1 MQRKRWTLL
10 AVSAATFMLLLDITV
25 VNVALPSIRQ
35 DLGASFTDLQWV
47 VDAYPL
53 TLAALVLRAAA
64 GAGAVWR
71 GGGAGGAGR
80 GRHPAVPAG
89 RRLGVR
95 RRPGPWALPGGLAWG
110 VRGSRS
116 AAAGRRLGGRHCG
129 DPGQGG
135 AGAPPAPTLAAWTA
149 QSPEHPAADRA
160 PHAVLG
166 SGQAADRRRGGGR
179 PAGRARPDGAD
190 LTQPR
195 ASANDEDADAK
206 GTRG

>member
-1 MQRKRWTLL
+1 MQRKWWTLL
-10 AVSAATFMLLLDITV
+10 AVSVATFMLLLDITV

-47 VDAYPL
+47 VDAYAV

-80 GRHPAVPAG
+80 GQHPAVPAG

-95 RRPGPWALPGGLAWG
+95 LRPGPWALPGGLAWG
-110 VRGSRS
+110 FGVPDQLLR
-116 AAAGRRLGGRHCG
+116 GRRVGGRRRG

-135 AGAPPAPTLAAWTA
+135 PGGPPAPTTRT
-149 QSPEHPAADRA
+149 PTPRG
-160 PHAVLG
+160 HAGEPL
-166 SGQAADRRRGGGR
+166 R
-179 PAGRARPDGAD
+179 
-190 LTQPR
+190 
-195 ASANDEDADAK
+195 
-206 GTRG
+206 

>member
-1 MQRKRWTLL
+1 MERKWWTLL
-10 AVSAATFMLLLDITV
+10 AVSVATFMLLLDITI

-47 VDAYPL
+47 VDAYVL

-64 GAGAVWR
+64 RAGAVWR

-110 VRGSRS
+110 FGFPDRLLRAAASVDGLAVTLARAALAPRPRPRYRPGLRNRLSTRLLTALPTRLSDRVKRRS
-116 AAAGRRLGGRHCG
+116 AGEAEV
-129 DPGQGG
+129 
-135 AGAPPAPTLAAWTA
+135 APPA
-149 QSPEHPAADRA
+149 A
-160 PHAVLG
+160 P
-166 SGQAADRRRGGGR
+166 R
-179 PAGRARPDGAD
+179 PRP
-190 LTQPR
+190 TQPR
-195 ASANDEDADAK
+195 ASANDEDADAE

>member
-10 AVSAATFMLLLDITV
+10 AVSVATFMLLLDITV

-47 VDAYPL
+47 VDAYVL

-71 GGGAGGAGR
+71 GGGASGAGR

-95 RRPGPWALPGGLAWG
+95 LRPGPWALPGGLAWG
-110 VRGSRS
+110 VWGSRS
-116 AAAGRRLGGRHCG
+116 AAAGRRVGGRRRG

-135 AGAPPAPTLAAWTA
+135 PGAPPAPTLAAWTA

-166 SGQAADRRRGGGR
+166 SGQAADRRRGRGR
-179 PAGRARPDGAD
+179 PAGRAGPSGPPPAGGA
-190 LTQPR
+190 R
-195 ASANDEDADAK
+195 AGRA
-206 GTRG
+206 G